1 MKRNLLLFSSLCW
14 ILNGCAHLT
23 PIAVSTVSYG
33 PQYEETIGIVRGTAT
48 NTYFFGIQNQT
59 EGMRMAVERAKLEAR
74 ADNLI
79 NIYVDQRVTY
89 YPFFFLPILTD
100 VETIVTGTAVRY
112 KDRSLT
118 KLKDLT
124 IQEKPDVPPTP
135 VRPPAA
141 PYEKPL

>member
-1 MKRNLLLFSSLCW
+1 
-14 ILNGCAHLT
+14 
-23 PIAVSTVSYG
+23 
-33 PQYEETIGIVRGTAT
+33 
-48 NTYFFGIQNQT
+48 
-59 EGMRMAVERAKLEAR
+59 MAVERAKLEAR